1 MQTDSMN
8 PAEPEVEGQRLSRS
22 DERLK
27 QSVGQ
32 VEGALASLQELDG
45 PEVEG
50 QRLSRSDERLKKA
63 IDRLDGA
70 LGELNRLQGALGEDR
85 GEVEGQRFKF

>member
-27 QSVGQ
+27 QAVGQ
-32 VEGALASLQELDG
+32 VDGALKSLRELDG

-50 QRLSRSDERLKKA
+50 QRLHRSDERLKHA

-70 LGELNRLQGALGEDR
+70 LGDLHRLQGALGEDR
-85 GEVEGQRFKF
+85 GEVEGQVLKS

>member
-8 PAEPEVEGQRLSRS
+8 PAEPEVDGQRLSRS

-27 QSVGQ
+27 Q
-32 VEGALASLQELDG
+32 
-45 PEVEG
+45 
-50 QRLSRSDERLKKA
+50 A
-63 IDRLDGA
+63 IDRVDGA
-70 LGELNRLQGALGEDR
+70 LGELNRLQGALGEGR

>member
-1 MQTDSMN
+1 MQMDSIH
-8 PAEPEVEGQRLSRS
+8 PAEPEVEGQRVSRS
-22 DERLK
+22 DLRLK
-27 QSVGQ
+27 QAVDQ
-32 VEGALASLQELDG
+32 VEDALASLQELDG

>member
-1 MQTDSMN
+1 MDSTQG
-8 PAEPEVEGQRLSRS
+8 AEPEVEGQRLSRS

-27 QSVGQ
+27 QAVGQ
-32 VEGALASLQELDG
+32 VEGALASLGELDG

-50 QRLSRSDERLKKA
+50 QRLSRSDERLKQS

-70 LGELNRLQGALGEDR
+70 LGELHRLQGVLGDDR
-85 GEVEGQRFKF
+85 GEVEGQRFI

>member
-8 PAEPEVEGQRLSRS
+8 PAE
-22 DERLK
+22 
-27 QSVGQ
+27 
-32 VEGALASLQELDG
+32 

>member
-32 VEGALASLQELDG
+32 VEGALKSLQELDG

-50 QRLSRSDERLKKA
+50 QRLHRSDERLKKA

>member
-27 QSVGQ
+27 QAVDQ
-32 VEGALASLQELDG
+32 VEGALASLRELDG

-50 QRLSRSDERLKKA
+50 QRLSRSDERLKQSVGQVE
-63 IDRLDGA
+63 GA
-70 LGELNRLQGALGEDR
+70 LKSLQEL
-85 GEVEGQRFKF
+85 

>member
-1 MQTDSMN
+1 MDSTEG
-8 PAEPEVEGQRLSRS
+8 AEPEVEGQVQRRS

-27 QSVGQ
+27 QAVGQ
-32 VEGALASLQELDG
+32 VEGALAGLRELDG

-50 QRLSRSDERLKKA
+50 QVQRRSDERLKQT

-70 LGELNRLQGALGEDR
+70 LGELHRLQGALGEDR
-85 GEVEGQRFKF
+85 GAVEGQRFI